1 LFVGAKLVF
10 QLDNKNMGCFSK
22 NLIAKR
28 KIQTSYRSYNE
39 RLFST
44 STQTKKAFDW
54 LKAKVDEFSQEDY
67 GR

>member
-1 LFVGAKLVF
+1 
-10 QLDNKNMGCFSK
+10 
-22 NLIAKR
+22 LIAKR